1 MLTSGDYEMMLPLFR
16 MCLEVL
22 PLRKAATQTYFG
34 HHGRILYSPSQS
46 LETYFEKAKQLMQR
60 FKHRS
65 SVPISRACR
74 RPRAITGSDPAAGLQ
89 IRCLR
94 LRPWP
99 SQLQVERPVLGPV
112 LAQPAQGFGGEH
124 VRVVTLERAALPVD
138 VQHRIE
144 IFTLP
149 GEPDPMIKARPRT
162 AVVVPHVPFADRGG
176 GDAGALQVLRKE
188 NRPRRLRS
196 LVVHDAMPVHLLAG
210 QDRGAHGGTERGGD
224 EGVGEMGA
232 LRRQRQGSR
241 MVLGIGFKSMVL

>member
-1 MLTSGDYEMMLPLFR
+1 MMLPRFR

-34 HHGRILYSPSQS
+34 HHGKILYSPSQS

-89 IRCLR
+89 IRCLS

-99 SQLQVERPVLGPV
+99 SQLQVERPVVGPV

-144 IFTLP
+144 ILTLP
-149 GEPDPMIKARPRT
+149 GEADPMIKARPRT

-188 NRPRRLRS
+188 NRHVIGLARVRRFAPLMGKAVEVMEGEDAARRWLYGAAFR
-196 LVVHDAMPVHLLAG
+196 LVFGKGRVRLHFELA
-210 QDRGAHGGTERGGD
+210 
-224 EGVGEMGA
+224 
-232 LRRQRQGSR
+232 
-241 MVLGIGFKSMVL
+241 